1 MKKKWSFILLG
12 ICLFA
17 CAYLY
22 AHIDKNTY
30 LYDRN
35 TDSAD
40 FIGTGILKEGE
51 EITQTFTCPENSLD
65 GINLKATLIGSAEAV
80 KIEYSLIDLESGDEV
95 RTASAAGSEIKNNKF
110 NKLDFEVL
118 PGTKGK
124 RYMLRLKESGT
135 DDMAGVSFYV
145 TEGGGNEETLSIKGS
160 ETKGTLI
167 VRMLTHRF
175 DLETFVVLL
184 GIAAFIAGFMGM
196 LYRLF
201 K

>member
-12 ICLFA
+12 ICLIV

-22 AHIDKNTY
+22 AYIDKNTY

-35 TDSAD
+35 IDSAD

-51 EITQTFTCPENSLD
+51 EITQTFTCLEKSLD
-65 GINLKATLIGSAEAV
+65 GINLKATLSGSAEAV
-80 KIEYSLIDLESGDEV
+80 EVEYSLKDLESGDVV
-95 RTASAAGSEIKNNKF
+95 RTASVTGSGIKNNKF
-110 NKLDFEVL
+110 NKLAFQTLADTE
-118 PGTKGK
+118 GK
-124 RYMLRLKESGT
+124 RYMLKLRETGT
-135 DDMAGVSFYV
+135 DDTTGVSFYL
-145 TEGGGNEETLSIKGS
+145 TEGEAQEETLVIKGN

-167 VRMLTHRF
+167 ARTVTHRF

-184 GIAAFIAGFMGM
+184 GIVAFIAGFMSM
-196 LYRLF
+196 LYKLF